1 MSQYHLSMFNIDLD
15 DGLLIMMKK
24 ISLIESLQVRQLA
37 KRGIDDEILPLSG
50 TNQVQMQQILV
61 LFETCNFN
69 H

>member
-1 MSQYHLSMFNIDLD
+1 MSQYDLLMFNIDLD
-15 DGLLIMMKK
+15 DGLLIMKKK

>member
-1 MSQYHLSMFNIDLD
+1 MFNIDLD